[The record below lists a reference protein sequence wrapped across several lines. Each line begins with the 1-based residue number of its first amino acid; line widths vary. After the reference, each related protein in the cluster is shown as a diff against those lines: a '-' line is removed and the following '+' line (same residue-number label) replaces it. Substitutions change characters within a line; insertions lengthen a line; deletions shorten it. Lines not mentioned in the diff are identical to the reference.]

1 MAEEYDTALV
11 GSTAYRTFID
21 EDGIIEITHEVR
33 AISQLVVGGEG
44 KPTCFGHVH
53 HGID

>member
-1 MAEEYDTALV
+1 MHNEDAVEKYDAALA

-33 AISQLVVGGEG
+33 AISQLVVGGQSY
-44 KPTCFGHVH
+44 
-53 HGID
+53 GID